1 MHFLPKIQEKKK
13 SYEKRRLA
21 TIINKYIPCM
31 HSIQNILL
39 TIQGSYVY
47 ANKDKKD
54 QMVNIYF
61 FKSVSFKL

>member
-21 TIINKYIPCM
+21 TIIKYIPCM

>member
-1 MHFLPKIQEKKK
+1 
-13 SYEKRRLA
+13 
-21 TIINKYIPCM
+21 M
-31 HSIQNILL
+31 HSIQNIQL